1 MKNDSLNKTTYYFLL
16 TILPIISLA
25 LVILLTYMKE
35 EIKRSFE
42 FSIITHYYIPLIIF
56 GIIVISYLILIYY
69 CRDYNH
75 TKYLKIIT
83 TLYLLVF
90 IIVEIA
96 NANLLLGINLFT
108 YKYLDLCI
116 VFNIAVYLFLRT
128 SSRLE
133 N

>member
-1 MKNDSLNKTTYYFLL
+1 
-16 TILPIISLA
+16 
-25 LVILLTYMKE
+25 MKE
-35 EIKRSFE
+35 ETKRIFE
-42 FSIITHYYIPLIIF
+42 FSIIKHYYIPLIIF

-75 TKYLKIIT
+75 TKYFKVIT

-96 NANLLLGINLFT
+96 NANLLFGINLFA
-108 YKYLDLCI
+108 YKYFDLCI
-116 VFNIAVYLFLRT
+116 VFNIAVYLFLLISR
-128 SSRLE
+128 RLE